1 MTSSPSD
8 LHPPP
13 RFQTGRAVTGVLLA
27 LVGSL
32 TLAGLVVI
40 GNCSARPCEKL
51 LFELGL
57 ATTGLVSAT
66 AQGLVLGASGCCG
79 PRSRLREAGATRLSG
94 RPSNTR

>member
-1 MTSSPSD
+1 MTFTDPRPD

-13 RFQTGRAVTGVLLA
+13 RFQTGRAVVGLLMA
-27 LVGSL
+27 IAGSM

-40 GNCSARPCEKL
+40 GNCSARLCEKL

-66 AQGLVLGASGCCG
+66 AQGFVLGGLWMLWSAF
-79 PRSRLREAGATRLSG
+79 RAAR
-94 RPSNTR
+94 RPHDGT